1 MSSLF
6 NESSRLLL
14 SSRVRAI
21 IASVLQRSQHLIL
34 FRTLNLNTVALVF
47 SHLHPLNEL
56 AIEGLFSQFFLS

>member
-21 IASVLQRSQHLIL
+21 IASVLQRSQHLI
-34 FRTLNLNTVALVF
+34 RTLNLNTVALVF